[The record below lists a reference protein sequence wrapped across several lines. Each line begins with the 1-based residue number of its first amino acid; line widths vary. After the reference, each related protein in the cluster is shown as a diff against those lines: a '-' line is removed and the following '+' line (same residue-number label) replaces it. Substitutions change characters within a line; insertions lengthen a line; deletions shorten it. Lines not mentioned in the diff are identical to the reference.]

1 MKVCKHFDKSEQEV
15 TGKFN
20 NTKNNFNSDT
30 RLSQRKSV
38 DQTSFQILFTVK
50 QVKTY
55 LFPVSNLHG
64 LRRVQSGE
72 IAMEH

>member
-1 MKVCKHFDKSEQEV
+1 MKVCKHFDKSEQEL

-50 QVKTY
+50 QVFISSIK
-55 LFPVSNLHG
+55 SSW
-64 LRRVQSGE
+64 SGE

>member
-1 MKVCKHFDKSEQEV
+1 MKVCKHFDKSEQEL

-50 QVKTY
+50 TY